1 MDRFS
6 PEQCPLPAVAA
17 VAAAPVVVDILCI
30 IVLSQISAFIMQNIE
45 AFSSPFLRRSY
56 YILIRNTFLQMKH
69 TSFQC
74 LPAATYC
81 PTCIH

>member
-30 IVLSQISAFIMQNIE
+30 IVLSQISAFIMQNNE
-45 AFSSPFLRRSY
+45 AFPPLSSGVSITYLSE
-56 YILIRNTFLQMKH
+56 IL
-69 TSFQC
+69 SFR
-74 LPAATYC
+74 
-81 PTCIH
+81 